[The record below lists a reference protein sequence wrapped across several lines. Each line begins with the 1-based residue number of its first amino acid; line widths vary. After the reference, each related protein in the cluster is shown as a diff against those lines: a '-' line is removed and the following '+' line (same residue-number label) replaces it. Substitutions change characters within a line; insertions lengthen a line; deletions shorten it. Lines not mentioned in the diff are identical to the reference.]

1 MVNSGIGIFVCRY
14 RVAPRN
20 VGKRIALRSG
30 IFIFYEFFSVPGDLE
45 NVIACVK
52 SRSLNGC
59 RDNFKAAV
67 VIKVAHGVA
76 DRVKTVKVGY
86 PDVLV
91 LADQF

>member
-1 MVNSGIGIFVCRY
+1 MSASESPSEAAF
-14 RVAPRN
+14 
-20 VGKRIALRSG
+20 
-30 IFIFYEFFSVPGDLE
+30 FIFYELFSVPGDLE